1 MEINHKDLH
10 VLHTGLVKG
19 KRKNVGKEVAAK
31 KN

>member
-1 MEINHKDLH
+1 MEINPKHLH

-19 KRKNVGKEVAAK
+19 KRKNVVKEVEAK

>member
-1 MEINHKDLH
+1 MEINHKHLH

-19 KRKNVGKEVAAK
+19 KRKNVGKEVAGK